1 MSTRSH
7 RLRTTHRLHMGFSA
21 IVLLTLGILNL
32 TGVLDRGTA
41 LLLFVLIEMPL
52 LLVFAV
58 LTILRFRRPRR
69 LTRGDVPGFLDR
81 LVAEEPLLRPV
92 AFEIRAFQSL
102 VLALTG
108 RRRVPEGAVPF
119 GYTRGMMTL
128 PVALAVVSLVEVLV
142 VHLLVPWL
150 WLRILLLL
158 LSVWG
163 VLFLFGFLATRVVHP
178 HFVAGDVLH
187 LRWGRTMVLTAPL
200 SAVAAAV
207 RHAHHTD
214 SHPRAEDGLLVL
226 SQFQSTNVRLRFT
239 DPVPARPPVA
249 AKDRPAD
256 FRASEVLLHVDDPE
270 RFLQLLSASREPV
283 VR

>member
-1 MSTRSH
+1 MSTRSR
-7 RLRTTHRLHMGFSA
+7 RLRTAHRLHMGVSA
-21 IVLLTLGILNL
+21 VVLLTLAVLNLIGIL
-32 TGVLDRGTA
+32 DRRSA
-41 LLLFVLIEMPL
+41 LLLFVLIELPL
-52 LLVFAV
+52 LLLFAV
-58 LTILRFRRPRR
+58 LTILRWRR
-69 LTRGDVPGFLDR
+69 LGRAEGADGPGLLDR

-102 VLALTG
+102 ILALAG
-108 RRRVPEGAVPF
+108 RRRVPEGSVPF

-163 VLFLFGFLATRVVHP
+163 MLFLFGLLATRVVHP
-178 HFVAGDVLH
+178 HFVGGDVLH
-187 LRWGRTMVLTAPL
+187 IRWGRTTVLTAPL

-249 AKDRPAD
+249 AKDHPTE
-256 FRASEVLLHVDDPE
+256 FRASEVLLHVDEPE
-270 RFLQLLSASREPV
+270 RFLRLLSAGREPV
-283 VR
+283 AR